1 MDPQPG
7 ETLLPEEERMMS
19 ELLSDAEH
27 QLMILGAQIVLRE
40 EQQEQGALFVQ
51 QEPPVPEID
60 IMALAAEGKSAE
72 EIAVIA
78 EKPLPVVKA
87 MMKQA

>member
-1 MDPQPG
+1 MNPQPG

-27 QLMILGAQIVLRE
+27 QLMILGAQIALRE
-40 EQQEQGALFVQ
+40 EQQEHGALFVQ
-51 QEPPVPEID
+51 QPAPEPEVD

-72 EIAVIA
+72 EIVAIVN
-78 EKPLPVVKA
+78 KPLPVVKA
-87 MMKQA
+87 MMGL